1 MRRYAARLS
10 CAFFLIGFS
19 VTACPQ
25 GNETIEYQP
34 EKVRHLAGVVTYA
47 TGETIPGVVVEDCDS
62 DFKHVL
68 RSVTTDARGTF
79 SFSNVKYGSKQ
90 NLNVRCPNYDFDH
103 HIVTISLFGKARLI
117 IRLYPGT

>member
-62 DFKHVL
+62 DIQTRPEVRHDRRTRDIFVFECKVRVEAKSKRAMSEL
-68 RSVTTDARGTF
+68 RF
-79 SFSNVKYGSKQ
+79 
-90 NLNVRCPNYDFDH
+90 
-103 HIVTISLFGKARLI
+103 
-117 IRLYPGT
+117 